1 VGCVGYSLGID
12 LGTTFV
18 AAALATGTR
27 VEMFTLGDRSV
38 VTPAVVYLRED
49 GVLVTGEAAS
59 LRGVSSPDRVGREF
73 KRRLGNPTP
82 VVLGGQPHTVTTL
95 LGTLLR
101 DVVRKVVET
110 EGEPPDHVLLTHPAN
125 WGPFRRALFE
135 EVPQH
140 AGLTNPSLVTEPE
153 AAAAHYAASRQLDDG
168 EIMAVYDLGGG
179 TFDATVLRKKPGGV
193 EILGTP
199 EGIER
204 LGGIDFDE
212 AILSYVDYTAGGV
225 LRELD
230 MGDLQTTVAL
240 ARLRQDCVLAK
251 EALSV
256 DTETILPVFLPGRHF
271 DVHLTRSDFEDMVRA
286 PIESTIG
293 ALSRTLQSAQVDPA
307 DLSAVLLVGGSSR
320 IPLVARMVS
329 AELGRPTVVD
339 THPKYAVALGAATL
353 AAQAFPS
360 NGAQVA
366 FGGRRYAGRPG
377 TPGAAPEGAGAPPG
391 TPDVASAPTVV
402 SGAGSRQRDAQP
414 FVPAVGSAGVAP
426 SPRRSQYD
434 AMATSAAAPTTVGD
448 GATGPDATTVERS
461 APLPQPRRPP
471 PPPPASAPRSDDH
484 DARSE
489 GGPAQPSTRIAPDTT
504 GPNGI
509 APAIPWQS
517 GRTRRSGLPSPDA
530 HTGLERRWRA
540 RNSTGALL
548 AVMGI
553 MLALVVFFGWNLIQG
568 PSPFDINPVNELP
581 RTSSTVVP
589 AIPIPAVG
597 PTIPVGKTPVF
608 IAVSQNGRQAYVA
621 NRDAQVVT
629 VVDTTI
635 DQVTATIPI
644 AGGPPQ
650 FLAFAPSGRTL
661 YVTIFNDQKTIHEI
675 AVVDTRSNTVVA
687 TVPQEA
693 RPFLPAVS
701 PDGKMLYVP
710 NHDIASVSVVST
722 KENKEIAKINVPP
735 NPHWVAFSRDGR
747 RAYTAN
753 HESNVISVID
763 TATLKVVTTVPV
775 GTSPHSVAV
784 SPNRPLVANVNF
796 DSNNVTVIDAL
807 TLKVIATIPVGK
819 NPRDIA
825 WSPDGRFVYVVN
837 EDTNNISV
845 IDAATYKVTA
855 TIPVGAGPISI
866 AVLPNGRQAY
876 VSNKNGGT
884 VTILELTD

>member
-1 VGCVGYSLGID
+1 
-12 LGTTFV
+12 
-18 AAALATGTR
+18 
-27 VEMFTLGDRSV
+27 MFTLGDRSV

-49 GVLVTGEAAS
+49 GVLVTGEAAN

-140 AGLTNPSLVTEPE
+140 AGLTDPSLVTEPE

-353 AAQAFPS
+353 VAQAFPA

-366 FGGRRYAGRPG
+366 FDGRRYAGGPA
-377 TPGAAPEGAGAPPG
+377 TQVAAPEGAGGPTG
-391 TPDVASAPTVV
+391 TPAPTAAEVD
-402 SGAGSRQRDAQP
+402 SGARSRQRARLGWSRRRTP
-414 FVPAVGSAGVAP
+414 RRHTPRRRTPRTTRWLPPYALRSGTVRPALMRRPSRGRLRSRRRDVRHPRHRPALRCRTTMMPDRRAGRPSRVRESRLIPPALTGSLLPSLGSPGEPADPVCRHRTPAPASSAGGG
-426 SPRRSQYD
+426 RG
-434 AMATSAAAPTTVGD
+434 T
-448 GATGPDATTVERS
+448 
-461 APLPQPRRPP
+461 PP
-471 PPPPASAPRSDDH
+471 VRC
-484 DARSE
+484 
-489 GGPAQPSTRIAPDTT
+489 
-504 GPNGI
+504 
-509 APAIPWQS
+509 W
-517 GRTRRSGLPSPDA
+517 
-530 HTGLERRWRA
+530 W
-540 RNSTGALL
+540 
-548 AVMGI
+548 
-553 MLALVVFFGWNLIQG
+553 
-568 PSPFDINPVNELP
+568 
-581 RTSSTVVP
+581 
-589 AIPIPAVG
+589 
-597 PTIPVGKTPVF
+597 
-608 IAVSQNGRQAYVA
+608 
-621 NRDAQVVT
+621 
-629 VVDTTI
+629 
-635 DQVTATIPI
+635 
-644 AGGPPQ
+644 
-650 FLAFAPSGRTL
+650 
-661 YVTIFNDQKTIHEI
+661 
-675 AVVDTRSNTVVA
+675 
-687 TVPQEA
+687 
-693 RPFLPAVS
+693 
-701 PDGKMLYVP
+701 
-710 NHDIASVSVVST
+710 
-722 KENKEIAKINVPP
+722 
-735 NPHWVAFSRDGR
+735 
-747 RAYTAN
+747 
-753 HESNVISVID
+753 
-763 TATLKVVTTVPV
+763 
-775 GTSPHSVAV
+775 
-784 SPNRPLVANVNF
+784 
-796 DSNNVTVIDAL
+796 
-807 TLKVIATIPVGK
+807 
-819 NPRDIA
+819 
-825 WSPDGRFVYVVN
+825 
-837 EDTNNISV
+837 
-845 IDAATYKVTA
+845 
-855 TIPVGAGPISI
+855 
-866 AVLPNGRQAY
+866 
-876 VSNKNGGT
+876 
-884 VTILELTD
+884 